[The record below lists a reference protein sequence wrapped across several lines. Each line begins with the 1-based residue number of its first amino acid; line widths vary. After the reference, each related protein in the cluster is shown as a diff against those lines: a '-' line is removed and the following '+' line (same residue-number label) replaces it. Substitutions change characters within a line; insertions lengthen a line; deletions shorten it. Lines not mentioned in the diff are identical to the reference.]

1 MVPGSL
7 GHPNATEARALSP
20 WAVEA
25 AELLQTWRVDQAEGL
40 SPAEVEE
47 RLSEYG
53 PNTFEFKH
61 GPAWWTVLLNQFKGV
76 LTLLLGG
83 AAGLSA
89 LFGQWAEA
97 VAILVVLALNA
108 GIGFVTELRAA
119 RSVEALRRLGVSHVR
134 VRRGGHLATI
144 EADDLVPGD
153 ILVVEAGD
161 LVGADARVIKASRL
175 EVDESSLTGESV
187 PVAKAT
193 APVASATLLP
203 ERTPMLH
210 KGTPVTRGTG
220 EAVVVATGMATEL
233 GRISAL
239 VDRAAPQG
247 TPLEARLNDLAQ
259 RLVWLTV
266 VVAVVVT
273 LTGLQSGK
281 GWLVLL
287 QTAIALAV
295 ATVPEGLPVIASLT
309 LAQGVRRMASRNALV
324 NRLSAVETLGATSVI
339 ITDKTGTLTENRMRV
354 VEWRLPGGEVSTAN
368 GGQPRPLS
376 QELATELHLALTG
389 AALCCTAELP
399 EVGGREGEGVG
410 DPLEVALLLAARE
423 AGIERGA
430 ALARFPERRQLAFDS
445 VTRLMATAHDL
456 GEGEVWVLVKGA
468 PGEVIAAATSV
479 AAGSGRRHLTT
490 SERTHWLEENRA
502 LAARGLRVIAIAEK
516 AAAGEP
522 TEPYADLSLIGLVG
536 LSDPPRKEVSA
547 ALAGLDAA
555 GIRVVMAT
563 GDQAVTARRVAEQVG
578 LTVTGEVLDGL
589 AVARL
594 LAAGAAGSAELL
606 NASVLARV
614 APEQKLQ
621 LIALHQGAGHVV
633 AMTGDGVNDAPA
645 LRRADI
651 GVAMG
656 LRGTEVARE
665 AADMVLLDDAFGTIL
680 AAVKEGR
687 VIFDNIR
694 AFVLYLLSCNL
705 SEVMTIGLAGLLGYP
720 LPLLPLQILFLNL
733 VTDVLPALALGAG
746 RGDVR
751 ILARPPRPASEPL
764 LAPRHWRS
772 VIGYGALLT
781 LSTLGAFELAFRLPG
796 ATSGTAI
803 TVAFLTLALGQ
814 VWHVFNMRDPG
825 SSLVNNQVTRNR
837 LVWAAVLTCSLIVAL
852 AVALPGLRQ
861 VLAIELLG
869 ARGWTLVAVAGLL
882 PMLLGQVGKAL
893 GLGRVS

>member
-1 MVPGSL
+1 
-7 GHPNATEARALSP
+7 
-20 WAVEA
+20 
-25 AELLQTWRVDQAEGL
+25 
-40 SPAEVEE
+40 
-47 RLSEYG
+47 
-53 PNTFEFKH
+53 
-61 GPAWWTVLLNQFKGV
+61 
-76 LTLLLGG
+76 
-83 AAGLSA
+83 
-89 LFGQWAEA
+89 
-97 VAILVVLALNA
+97 
-108 GIGFVTELRAA
+108 
-119 RSVEALRRLGVSHVR
+119 
-134 VRRGGHLATI
+134 
-144 EADDLVPGD
+144 
-153 ILVVEAGD
+153 
-161 LVGADARVIKASRL
+161 
-175 EVDESSLTGESV
+175 
-187 PVAKAT
+187 
-193 APVASATLLP
+193 
-203 ERTPMLH
+203 
-210 KGTPVTRGTG
+210 
-220 EAVVVATGMATEL
+220 
-233 GRISAL
+233 
-239 VDRAAPQG
+239 
-247 TPLEARLNDLAQ
+247 
-259 RLVWLTV
+259 
-266 VVAVVVT
+266 
-273 LTGLQSGK
+273 
-281 GWLVLL
+281 
-287 QTAIALAV
+287 
-295 ATVPEGLPVIASLT
+295 
-309 LAQGVRRMASRNALV
+309 
-324 NRLSAVETLGATSVI
+324 
-339 ITDKTGTLTENRMRV
+339 
-354 VEWRLPGGEVSTAN
+354 
-368 GGQPRPLS
+368 
-376 QELATELHLALTG
+376 
-389 AALCCTAELP
+389 
-399 EVGGREGEGVG
+399 
-410 DPLEVALLLAARE
+410 
-423 AGIERGA
+423 
-430 ALARFPERRQLAFDS
+430 
-445 VTRLMATAHDL
+445 
-456 GEGEVWVLVKGA
+456 
-468 PGEVIAAATSV
+468 
-479 AAGSGRRHLTT
+479 
-490 SERTHWLEENRA
+490 LEENRA

-746 RGDVR
+746 RGDAR